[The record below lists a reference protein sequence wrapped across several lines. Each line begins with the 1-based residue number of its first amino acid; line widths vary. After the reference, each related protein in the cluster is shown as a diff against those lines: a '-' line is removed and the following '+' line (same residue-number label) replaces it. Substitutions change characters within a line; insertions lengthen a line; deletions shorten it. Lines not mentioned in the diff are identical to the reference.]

1 MDNTLNIPET
11 TLKRVVVI
19 GGGFAGINFI
29 KHIKD
34 EKLQIVLLDRHNYH
48 LFQPLLYQVATA
60 GLEPGSI
67 ASPLRNLLTPDDD
80 FIFRVARVD
89 YIDQEKNR
97 LKTGDGALAYD
108 YLVIACGATPN
119 FFGNKELSKT
129 VHTLKTAEDAIS
141 IREYFFSHFEKAAR
155 STDKEKHEKPLEVTI
170 VGGGPTGV
178 EVAGAIAELKRNILV
193 KDYPTLNVD
202 SIRITLVEAL
212 DRLLPAM
219 SGYSGRISKKYLKKL
234 GVEVKLG
241 KMVNSYDGETIEFK
255 DETTQNCD
263 MLIWAAGVKGN
274 LINGFTDDQIEK
286 GQLLVDEF
294 NRVAVYEN
302 VFAIGDIAFQK
313 DKNYE
318 KGLPML
324 AQVAIQQ
331 GNHLGKNFTNIING
345 NPLEPFRFKNKG
357 AMATVGRN
365 KAVVELS
372 AKIKFGGFL
381 GWLSWILVHLFQI
394 LGFRRKLVVM
404 GHWIYSY
411 FTYDKGNRIII
422 HNQP

>member
-29 KHIKD
+29 KQIKD

-89 YIDQEKNR
+89 YIDQEKKC
-97 LKTGDGALAYD
+97 LKTGDGTLAYD

-202 SIRITLVEAL
+202 SIRITLVEGL

-219 SGYSGRISKKYLKKL
+219 SEYSGRMSNKYLKKL

-255 DETTQNCD
+255 DETTQNCN

-294 NRVAVYEN
+294 NRVAVSEN

-357 AMATVGRN
+357 VMATVGRN

-372 AKIKFGGFL
+372 GKIKFGGFL